1 MNERAQVVSDN
12 MNKIVASLL
21 CLFLLLSIYIA
32 VPASAADE
40 DTQAS
45 VYLVFDPDTGE
56 FVTVDDADAT
66 AQHKAKIDQ
75 EAIES
80 GIEIENSPDKSPL
93 TWRPGG
99 IGIAALVILLGG
111 AVWFMRKRKRTD

>member
-12 MNKIVASLL
+12 INKNVASLL
-21 CLFLLLSIYIA
+21 CLLLMLSVLIA
-32 VPASAADE
+32 LPASAADE

-45 VYLVFDPDTGE
+45 VYLVFDPETGE

-66 AQHKAKIDQ
+66 AQHKAQIDQ

-80 GIEIENSPDKSPL
+80 GIEVENSADKSPL
-93 TWRPGG
+93 IWSPGG
-99 IGIAALVILLGG
+99 IVALLLLLGG
-111 AVWFMRKRKRTD
+111 AVWFMRKRKRSD

>member
-21 CLFLLLSIYIA
+21 CLFLLLSIFIA
-32 VPASAADE
+32 GPASAADE

-56 FVTVDDADAT
+56 FVTVDDAGAT
-66 AQHKAKIDQ
+66 AQHKARIDQ

-80 GIEIENSPDKSPL
+80 GIEVENSPDKAPL

-99 IGIAALVILLGG
+99 IAAIVILLGG